1 MFLDILKREDVRS
14 FLLEIMMDETRFS
27 KKEIPYMICEEKMS
41 VTEYNLFTLLD
52 ALFKYSIIIEDFTY
66 FDEFLKDIHKILKK
80 VQNHNDVQIGISRVL
95 INACKK
101 KLGIKNTNSYEEKL
115 SVVSYIY
122 DKYIVHG
129 FLFHSFPSIYLNQ
142 VDENGI
148 VNIFSDSSSLN
159 DILGKYTK
167 EKLTS
172 SNNIS
177 ITDSPFM
184 AFYYAYHT
192 PYFMG
197 EIVNRE
203 EIVVDS
209 FFKKDYPECI
219 KHLSNVSRRYDMFLI
234 DKNQLINKYNELWDY
249 YNLDDSIPVVASI
262 KRSDYGKNLLR
273 EYPQLCEK
281 LKEKDIVSIV
291 TCILDTRFNQEY
303 LEDNI
308 SPLSIRILMLPNL
321 DDLKVK
327 RVRKRDQ
334 VLNGKGENGVVDQ
347 YGNVTIIAL
356 VGILFIALGI
366 LIAIVM
372 LGGIK

>member
-262 KRSDYGKNLLR
+262 KRSDYGKSLLR

>member
-122 DKYIVHG
+122 DRYIVHG

-172 SNNIS
+172 SDNIS

-197 EIVNRE
+197 EIVNGE

-366 LIAIVM
+366 LVAIVM

>member
-262 KRSDYGKNLLR
+262 KRSDYGKSLLR

-291 TCILDTRFNQEY
+291 TCIFDTRLNQDH
-303 LEDNI
+303 LEENV